1 MTNTSLNTPEN
12 QEMPFV
18 QHLIE
23 LRERLLKTI
32 LAVVIIMLVLMPFAN
47 DLFTL
52 LAQPLLRSLTDNT
65 KMIAVAPASP
75 FFTPLKLTM
84 VLSIFLGMPVILYQF
99 WAFVAPGLYK
109 HEKRIAIPLLVASV
123 ILFYVGM
130 LFAYYVVFPL
140 VFAFMVG
147 TTPEGAV
154 MMPDIS
160 LYLDFI
166 LTIFFAF
173 GVAFQVP
180 VVTVVFVWME
190 VITPE
195 WLASKRRHI
204 IVAAFIVGMVLTPPD
219 VLSQTL
225 LAIPMWLLF
234 EVGLVFSRFIK
245 KPKVQGEPTGET
257 PSYPLAPVT
266 KMDTQVARTP
276 GGEEK

>member
-1 MTNTSLNTPEN
+1 
-12 QEMPFV
+12 
-18 QHLIE
+18 
-23 LRERLLKTI
+23 
-32 LAVVIIMLVLMPFAN
+32 
-47 DLFTL
+47 
-52 LAQPLLRSLTDNT
+52 
-65 KMIAVAPASP
+65 
-75 FFTPLKLTM
+75 
-84 VLSIFLGMPVILYQF
+84 MPVILYQF

-109 HEKRIAIPLLVASV
+109 HEKRIAFPLVVASV

-140 VFAFMVG
+140 VFAFMVS

-180 VVTVVFVWME
+180 VITVVFVWME

-204 IVAAFIVGMVLTPPD
+204 IVAAFVVGMVLTPPD

-245 KPKVQGEPTGET
+245 KPKVQGEPKGET
-257 PSYPLAPVT
+257 STYPLAPVT
-266 KMDTQVARTP
+266 EMDTRVARTQSKD
-276 GGEEK
+276 EK